1 MRRGRRP
8 AVRRLA
14 GGGSVAAAMTVS
26 GRCRLTCTHMSM
38 SGWEGV
44 GKGVGTGQGGMVGEG
59 AEPASSMPIRALLTY
74 HEMTGGQRACPG
86 RARGRY
92 SCVCSLSDPSIH
104 PSPDQAER
112 SMGLFSF
119 PRLEPRALSAN
130 FSRKESV
137 LFSVFDARMA
147 SESREMA
154 TSREAG
160 FPRKLRR
167 ETFLEIRGRG
177 ARCWRPGRAH

>member
-1 MRRGRRP
+1 MTPSYGRQAAPVPQASPARGVPRNRTRGAAHPLRSPTLWRERGPPRLAARGARVP
-8 AVRRLA
+8 ATHPSHHPPSRCRTETEHRTRGVEANRGVRRNQ
-14 GGGSVAAAMTVS
+14 
-26 GRCRLTCTHMSM
+26 CRRNTH
-38 SGWEGV
+38 
-44 GKGVGTGQGGMVGEG
+44 QGGC
-59 AEPASSMPIRALLTY
+59 AL
-74 HEMTGGQRACPG
+74 
-86 RARGRY
+86 
-92 SCVCSLSDPSIH
+92 
-104 PSPDQAER
+104 
-112 SMGLFSF
+112 GLFSF